1 MGSTVPTCRTWCCRE
16 RSVRISAPA
25 SPSVVGGDGPD
36 VAAPEGGEVEIEAAA
51 ACCVIISL
59 AAAAAAAAAAVVAFV
74 RTRFNGCDLTLL
86 LNFPSCVC
94 VYMVLC
100 MSGVFALRH

>member
-1 MGSTVPTCRTWCCRE
+1 M
-16 RSVRISAPA
+16 SAPA

-36 VAAPEGGEVEIEAAA
+36 VPAPEGGEVEIEAA

-86 LNFPSCVC
+86 LDLPSCEC
-94 VYMVLC
+94 V
-100 MSGVFALRH
+100 